1 MHVQSLTFLLC
12 VHLNSE
18 CKSFVI
24 KSYSR
29 MQTYV
34 IIKTE
39 TWIKEIKGFIT
50 KCLWDTNCY
59 SVLSIHFCFYD
70 FDPLFLSVLACSICL
85 RVLRAVP
92 TVTSPASEQMSND
105 DMWKNVVMWTCHWD
119 IKWGDAERL
128 LTEAEVSLCSLSFSK
143 AWQNAWQRFIHTVST
158 AVKLVLIFASD
169 CGWGS
174 KHKHNAQNVKGKMA
188 QKMASLP
195 THQRT

>member
-1 MHVQSLTFLLC
+1 MRHKLLFCIKHSFLLLWLWPIISVC
-12 VHLNSE
+12 SGLFHLFA
-18 CKSFVI
+18 CFKGR
-24 KSYSR
+24 SYSNISCKWADVKWR
-29 MQTYV
+29 HV
-34 IIKTE
+34 E
-39 TWIKEIKGFIT
+39 
-50 KCLWDTNCY
+50 KCLHVNM
-59 SVLSIHFCFYD
+59 
-70 FDPLFLSVLACSICL
+70 CL
-85 RVLRAVP
+85 
-92 TVTSPASEQMSND
+92 
-105 DMWKNVVMWTCHWD
+105 WD

-143 AWQNAWQRFIHTVST
+143 AWQNALQRFIHTVST